1 MKIKGKLVL
10 FFVMLITVFSI
21 SIFAIIYYSITN
33 MANSD
38 YKKMV
43 DNNNKLGYAY
53 LDAKYPGDWSASNG
67 KLYKG
72 KILINGNEEIVDFIK
87 AQTNSLVTIF
97 LNDTR
102 ISTNVVEQNGNR
114 AVGTKASDEV
124 INTVLKKGEIFTGKT
139 KVLGNDTMT
148 QYTPIKDANGDII
161 GMWFVGVDSSIISDS
176 TFEMLSFSAII
187 LLFMTIIGIIVFSK
201 LGSILVK
208 SIHKFNNHLNILSN
222 GDFTVSVDE
231 KSLKAKDETGSMFND
246 LTIMQNNIRSILK
259 NVESQAILTSNTSD
273 ELSLI
278 ISELNAIVEE
288 VNIATEQ
295 IAAGL
300 EETAASTEEINSTV
314 HEIENSVE
322 GISYDTK
329 QAVLRSK
336 EIQNKA
342 DALKANS
349 IKSKNEALEIYDDN
363 SKKLKTAID
372 ESAKVTDITNL
383 LDAISNISKQ
393 TNLLSLN
400 ASIEANKAGDA
411 GRGFAVVANQ
421 IKKLAEESN
430 LATEKIRDIT
440 SLVIIAVENLAKNS
454 SEILKFVDQTVIN
467 NYEDFVNMSES
478 YSNDAAYY
486 TEVSKNIEDTAKELL
501 IATKDITS
509 AINNVAIS
517 AGEGANDAVK
527 IANTANNLS
536 LKSDSIVEV
545 SERCAQISRDLTLS
559 IQKLKL

>member
-10 FFVMLITVFSI
+10 FFIMLISIFSI
-21 SIFAIIYYSITN
+21 SIFAILYTDITK

-38 YKKMV
+38 YKKIV

-72 KILINGNEEIVDFIK
+72 KILINDNEEIVDFIK

-124 INTVLKKGEIFTGKT
+124 INTVLKKGETFTGKT

-148 QYTPIKDANGDII
+148 QYSPIKDANGNII
-161 GMWFVGVDSSIISDS
+161 GMWFVGVDSSVISDS
-176 TFEMLSFSAII
+176 TFRILSFSAII
-187 LLFMTIIGIIVFSK
+187 LLSMTIIGILIFSK

-259 NVESQAILTSNTSD
+259 NVESQAMLTSNTSN

-278 ISELNAIVEE
+278 ISELNSIVEE

-454 SEILKFVDQTVIN
+454 SEILKFIDQTVIN

-527 IANTANNLS
+527 IANTTNNLS
-536 LKSDSIVEV
+536 FKSDSIVEV